1 MKKIVKCTLMVLLA
15 AAMALPTFA
24 GGGSQGGSGGS
35 VGRKQ
40 KVTAAIMTFESLD
53 PFKASGHVII
63 QIGKALYNPLF
74 CEYGG
79 EVKGVMA
86 KEWKWADDFN
96 LDVTIY
102 DYIHDSAN
110 NPITADDVV
119 FSYQTWANSTGG
131 AMFGTK
137 LKGIAKTGNYSVR
150 LTFTEKSYPT
160 FLDNI
165 GAFIVSKKAYEAARN
180 GFNEQ
185 PVSTG
190 AYKVTSVKSGVTVTM
205 EKYDTYWQKDMSL
218 LPEPYKNRVDVVQ
231 YDVINESS
239 QIQTALE
246 LGNIQCGE
254 VTAPIADDFAGSK
267 SITVIRVD
275 QKYPSVLM
283 FNMLSGPFKDNLALR
298 QAVCYAIDV
307 PALARAST
315 YGKGRQSYT
324 FGHDSQ
330 FGYVKKWDT
339 EDYYSQ
345 NLDRARQLLTQAGY
359 RSGQLK
365 LRYLC
370 NTGEK
375 PSLEAQII
383 QADLKK
389 IGIDMEINLID
400 NTAYIMSR
408 TAESG
413 TWDLCYNGLVPKGYW
428 ISGIKMQLDGTLY
441 SSGNMMGF
449 RDDKLQSLLEAALY
463 NQNDANNDALQQC
476 IKQNAYGYGLEVDY
490 IYYGVHPGIKTMVF
504 SCDGE
509 IAPQAF
515 VLGPEYNVYAK

>member
-1 MKKIVKCTLMVLLA
+1 
-15 AAMALPTFA
+15 
-24 GGGSQGGSGGS
+24 
-35 VGRKQ
+35 
-40 KVTAAIMTFESLD
+40 MTFESLD

-86 KEWKWADDFN
+86 REWNWADDFN

-102 DYIHDSAN
+102 DYIHDMAG

-119 FSYQTWANSTGG
+119 FSYQTWQSSTGG
-131 AMFGTK
+131 AMFGSK
-137 LKGIAKTGNYSVR
+137 LRSIVKTGNYSVR
-150 LTFTEKSYPT
+150 LTFTEKSYPS
-160 FLDNI
+160 FMDNA
-165 GAFIVSKKAYEAARN
+165 GCFIVSRKAYEAAAN
-180 GFNEQ
+180 GFNAQ

-190 AYKVTSVKSGVTVTM
+190 AYRVTSFSSGATVTM
-205 EKYDTYWQKDMSL
+205 EKHDNYWQKDISL
-218 LPEPYKNRVDVVQ
+218 LPEPYKPRVDVVQ

-246 LGNIQCGE
+246 MGNIQCGE
-254 VTAPIADDFAGSK
+254 ITATVAEDFEGSRDVTI
-267 SITVIRVD
+267 IRAN
-275 QKYPSVLM
+275 QKYASLLM

-307 PALARAST
+307 PALARAT
-315 YGKGRQSYT
+315 TFGKGRQSYT
-324 FGHDSQ
+324 FGDDSLY
-330 FGYVKKWDT
+330 GYVKKWDS
-339 EDYYSQ
+339 EDYYNT

-359 RSGQLK
+359 QPGQLK
-365 LRYLC
+365 LRYLS

-375 PSLEAQII
+375 PSLLAQII
-383 QADLKK
+383 QADLRK

-400 NTAYIMSR
+400 NTAYIMNR

-413 TWDLCYNGLVPKGYW
+413 IWDLCINGTVPKGYW
-428 ISGIKMQLDGTLY
+428 ISSMKMVLDTTLY
-441 SSGNMMGF
+441 STGSMMGLK
-449 RDDKLQSLLEAALY
+449 DDRLQTIFETALY
-463 NQNDANNDALQQC
+463 NQNDGNNDALQQYA
-476 IKQNAYGYGLEVDY
+476 KQNAYGYGLEIDY
-490 IYYGVHPGIKTMVF
+490 IYYGVHPGITTMVF

-515 VLGPEYNVYAK
+515 ILGPEYNVYAR